1 MRVDVTLSTLC
12 GVEVTVI
19 GGSVKRIDSRGKLT
33 MVVI

>member
-1 MRVDVTLSTLC
+1 MCVDVTFAALC